1 MFYLSC
7 TMFKMKNIV
16 QCKKCFKENFKR
28 TNGSSAGFHN
38 SENDKISVFC
48 FLSELIDAISA
59 LNAYVFPAKLTLNPR
74 SVETF
79 GRELRR
85 ISETS
90 GKVVYLCLILIR
102 CIVKSIF
109 YSKRNRWGEIPRFI
123 GKSPPRIFVFSKCP
137 DFPCM

>member
-1 MFYLSC
+1 MEKVKDILRFEDSRNRKVGLN
-7 TMFKMKNIV
+7 K
-16 QCKKCFKENFKR
+16 
-28 TNGSSAGFHN
+28 SSAGFFKSISFSIISHD
-38 SENDKISVFC
+38 ENPLSGC
-48 FLSELIDAISA
+48 FLLLFLLDALFPLIPYA
-59 LNAYVFPAKLTLNPR
+59 FPAKLTLIPR
-74 SVETF
+74 SFETSS
-79 GRELRR
+79 RELRR

-90 GKVVYLCLILIR
+90 EKVVYLCLILIR

>member
-1 MFYLSC
+1 MFR
-7 TMFKMKNIV
+7 MKNIV
-16 QCKKCFKENFKR
+16 QSTKGVKENLKR
-28 TNGSSAGFHN
+28 TNGSSAGNHK
-38 SENDKISVFC
+38 SEKGKCCVFC
-48 FLSELIDAISA
+48 FHFQLIDALYPLYPYAI
-59 LNAYVFPAKLTLNPR
+59 PAQLTLCPR
-74 SVETF
+74 SNETS
-79 GRELRR
+79 GRDLRR

-90 GKVVYLCLILIR
+90 EKVVYLCLILIR